1 MKNNFSFILVHL
13 VVFVF
18 CMLFFFS
25 GCGSMVKSR
34 RVEVITGSNDV
45 WTAKP
50 SQSVNVKVVCEL

>member
-1 MKNNFSFILVHL
+1 MKISFFLFH
-13 VVFVF
+13 FVLF
-18 CMLFFFS
+18 VICMLTFFS

-45 WTAKP
+45 WNAKP